1 MFLTTQNAR
10 TILVILKI
18 VVIDFIPSAGVFS
31 MVDNVIDCGINPYSV
46 DSAISFLNIYPLDSD
61 LSSGQRYPTF
71 EQREP
76 ADVCNSTDRRNST
89 VTSET
94 NNFIHLN
101 VSTAPITTLQTCGLT
116 TFIAT
121 HF

>member
-1 MFLTTQNAR
+1 
-10 TILVILKI
+10 
-18 VVIDFIPSAGVFS
+18 
-31 MVDNVIDCGINPYSV
+31 MVDNVIDCEINLYSV
-46 DSAISFLNIYPLDSD
+46 DSAISFLHIYPLDSD
-61 LSSGQRYPTF
+61 LSSRQRYPTF

-76 ADVCNSTDRRNST
+76 ADVYNSTDRRNST
-89 VTSET
+89 VTSKT

-116 TFIAT
+116 TFTAT

>member
-1 MFLTTQNAR
+1 
-10 TILVILKI
+10 
-18 VVIDFIPSAGVFS
+18 